1 MARTRLPFLLAL
13 LCLLAAAPAARAATG
28 PVAAYGFEDT
38 GDLTVAGDSTS
49 FGNQGT
55 VVGGA
60 SRGAGKFGSAMSF
73 DGSNDMVRIPDAG
86 PISLAS
92 GMTLEAWIKPAA
104 TSGWRTVLFKGRRSD
119 LSYALYGTPSAHIT
133 TGGVSSVLNGPA
145 TSANTWVHL
154 AATYDGTTL
163 RFYVDGAQV
172 ATTTERSGP
181 LTPGAGP
188 LTVGGNVVWANGSRA

>member
-1 MARTRLPFLLAL
+1 MARTRLPFALAL
-13 LCLLAAAPAARAATG
+13 LCLLAMAPAARATTG
-28 PVAAYGFEDT
+28 PVAAYRFEDT
-38 GDLTVAGDSTS
+38 GDLTVAADSTS
-49 FGNQGT
+49 FGLPGT

-60 SRGAGKFGSAMSF
+60 TRAAGKFGAAMSF
-73 DGSNDMVRIPDAG
+73 DGVNDLVRIPDAG

-104 TSGWRTVLFKGRRSD
+104 TNGWRTVLFKGRRSD
-119 LSYALYGTPSAHIT
+119 LSYAMYGGPSAHIA

-145 TSANTWVHL
+145 ASANTWMHL
-154 AATYDGTTL
+154 AATYDGTTF

-188 LTVGGNVVWANGSRA
+188 LTIGGNTIWGE